1 MDLLIGTLF
10 LILVLIIFTLF
21 TYKAPNGMRAMGALA
36 NAAIA
41 TFLGIQQVCWWR
53 SIRNQISRGVR
64 DAAGGLGGVAAAG
77 LTALA
82 IGVSPVYALVIGAA
96 CGGMD
101 LLPGFFAG
109 YLIGYVMKYTEKYV
123 PDGVDLIGSVV
134 LLAPLARLI
143 AAGLT
148 PVVNNTLLKIGDII
162 QSSTDT
168 NPIFMGIV
176 LGGIITVVGTAPLS
190 SMALTALLGLT
201 GIPMAIGAMAAFSS
215 AFMNGTLFHRL
226 KLGDRKSTISVS
238 IEPLSQADIVSAN
251 PIPIYITNF
260 FVEQLQV

>member
-1 MDLLIGTLF
+1 MCG
-10 LILVLIIFTLF
+10 
-21 TYKAPNGMRAMGALA
+21 
-36 NAAIA
+36 
-41 TFLGIQQVCWWR
+41 R
-53 SIRNQISRGVR
+53 SRRRCSRI
-64 DAAGGLGGVAAAG
+64 DCACDWC
-77 LTALA
+77 
-82 IGVSPVYALVIGAA
+82 VSSLRTSYWCA

-162 QSSTDT
+162 QSTDT

-190 SMALTALLGLT
+190 SMALISFIRTNRYTYGNR
-201 GIPMAIGAMAAFSS
+201 G
-215 AFMNGTLFHRL
+215 NG
-226 KLGDRKSTISVS
+226 S
-238 IEPLSQADIVSAN
+238 I
-251 PIPIYITNF
+251 
-260 FVEQLQV
+260 

>member
-1 MDLLIGTLF
+1 MRWEHWQTRYCD
-10 LILVLIIFTLF
+10 ILS
-21 TYKAPNGMRAMGALA
+21 RS
-36 NAAIA
+36 
-41 TFLGIQQVCWWR
+41 IQQVCWWR

-64 DAAGGLGGVAAAG
+64 GCRGRSRRRCRTG

-148 PVVNNTLLKIGDII
+148 PVVNNTLLKL
-162 QSSTDT
+162 
-168 NPIFMGIV
+168 V
-176 LGGIITVVGTAPLS
+176 
-190 SMALTALLGLT
+190 
-201 GIPMAIGAMAAFSS
+201 
-215 AFMNGTLFHRL
+215 TLFKVVQTRIQYL
-226 KLGDRKSTISVS
+226 WGLFSAVS
-238 IEPLSQADIVSAN
+238 L
-251 PIPIYITNF
+251 
-260 FVEQLQV
+260 QLLVLRH

>member
-41 TFLGIQQVCWWR
+41 TFLVEAFNKYVGGEVFGIKFLEE
-53 SIRNQISRGVR
+53 
-64 DAAGGLGGVAAAG
+64 LGDREVSEAFFALAG

-82 IGVSPVYALVIGAA
+82 IGVSPVYALVIGA

-143 AAGLT
+143 ARFNA
-148 PVVNNTLLKIGDII
+148 
-162 QSSTDT
+162 S
-168 NPIFMGIV
+168 
-176 LGGIITVVGTAPLS
+176 
-190 SMALTALLGLT
+190 
-201 GIPMAIGAMAAFSS
+201 
-215 AFMNGTLFHRL
+215 R
-226 KLGDRKSTISVS
+226 
-238 IEPLSQADIVSAN
+238 
-251 PIPIYITNF
+251 
-260 FVEQLQV
+260 